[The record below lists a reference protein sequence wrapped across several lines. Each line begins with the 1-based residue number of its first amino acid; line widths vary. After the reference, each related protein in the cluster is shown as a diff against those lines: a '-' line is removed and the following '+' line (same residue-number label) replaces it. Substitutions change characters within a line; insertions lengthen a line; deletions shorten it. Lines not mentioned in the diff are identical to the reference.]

1 MNEYQRGYQAAIAD
15 IERKVHTLANVRQVI
30 EYLSTLNETNNE
42 T

>member
-30 EYLSTLNETNNE
+30 EYLSTLNENSNE